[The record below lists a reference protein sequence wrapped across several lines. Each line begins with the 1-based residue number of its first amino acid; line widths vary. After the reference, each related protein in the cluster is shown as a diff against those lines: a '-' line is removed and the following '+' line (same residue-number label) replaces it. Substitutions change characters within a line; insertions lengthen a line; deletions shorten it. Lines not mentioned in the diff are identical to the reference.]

1 MKDIQHERVI
11 RRYLLGE
18 LDEREQ
24 EQLEQRVI
32 TDPDYK
38 EEVLITEEELLE
50 EFVNGKLPPRDLESF
65 TRVYSSSPAHRR
77 KVKIAQAL
85 NRYAAKQSPVVQ
97 PMAPKRRPKSP
108 SGLFSVKGRF
118 HQFSIAALIL
128 VVAAVGIGAVLTY
141 WLITHKWRADY
152 DTLVALNQSGS
163 EVLQPNG
170 SVISVSLPPLLFR
183 GPGERKNINITKQ
196 TKTVQLR
203 LPDSSGGTYS
213 FHVILKH
220 SDGSVV
226 FTLDDLRARQ
236 IDQHSILVLQ
246 IPAKMLTPPQDYQ
259 LEISEKHPD
268 GTYENLGT
276 YPLHVTETP

>member
-85 NRYAAKQSPVVQ
+85 NRYAANS
-97 PMAPKRRPKSP
+97 RRWSNQWPRRGDP
-108 SGLFSVKGRF
+108 N
-118 HQFSIAALIL
+118 HQVDCL
-128 VVAAVGIGAVLTY
+128 V
-141 WLITHKWRADY
+141 
-152 DTLVALNQSGS
+152 
-163 EVLQPNG
+163 
-170 SVISVSLPPLLFR
+170 
-183 GPGERKNINITKQ
+183 
-196 TKTVQLR
+196 
-203 LPDSSGGTYS
+203 
-213 FHVILKH
+213 
-220 SDGSVV
+220 
-226 FTLDDLRARQ
+226 
-236 IDQHSILVLQ
+236 
-246 IPAKMLTPPQDYQ
+246 
-259 LEISEKHPD
+259 
-268 GTYENLGT
+268 
-276 YPLHVTETP
+276 